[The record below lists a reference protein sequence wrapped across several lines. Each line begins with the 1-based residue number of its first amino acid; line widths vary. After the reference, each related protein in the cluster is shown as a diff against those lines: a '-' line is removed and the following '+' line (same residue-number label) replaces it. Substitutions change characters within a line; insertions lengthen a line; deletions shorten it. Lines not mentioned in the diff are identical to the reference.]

1 MAKVVLPID
10 GRAATIIKSP
20 GCIPE
25 VLLSSSK
32 KPVVKPVIF
41 PSNFESSSSLLIT
54 SAVTEL
60 IALGPESFYCCYVA
74 LLKRKYLFRLNLK
87 FHLHLDLLCHKHF
100 VKFQYLP

>member
-20 GCIPE
+20 ACIPD

-32 KPVVKPVIF
+32 KPVVKPVIL
-41 PSNFESSSSLLIT
+41 PSSFESSSSLLIT

-60 IALGPESFYCCYVA
+60 IDLGPASF
-74 LLKRKYLFRLNLK
+74 LL
-87 FHLHLDLLCHKHF
+87 LLCCSAREKILVSARSRISLTPRPF
-100 VKFQYLP
+100 VS

>member
-60 IALGPESFYCCYVA
+60 IALGPESF
-74 LLKRKYLFRLNLK
+74 LL
-87 FHLHLDLLCHKHF
+87 LLCCSAKEKILVSAKSKISLTPRPF
-100 VKFQYLP
+100 VS